1 MVNLGTIDRRRK
13 DRGSVA
19 MASNSIGPE
28 RHHLARQ
35 VQAFRGHAKRLKRIF
50 KDTVKVLSDLQD
62 FDESLSIDQILAVDA
77 QKCISNVVSGR
88 TALVVFGDT
97 RLRASVVNEIL
108 GEWEN
113 GGGRVKEG
121 GRGCKVSL
129 GRKIEKEKVRKRI
142 QICGATQ
149 NSSQLLSGFHC
160 SLNVCIHLIKMTAAP
175 LVEEYHCVAVC
186 ALGLWS
192 VVCTSVCVARLFVAR
207 EREGER
213 EAQIREGVMQSQRSR
228 VHVHVCTHTSTCIF
242 TCTCRICFLILC
254 RTLHVNVYVR
264 E

>member
-1 MVNLGTIDRRRK
+1 MVGIIDRKKK
-13 DRGSVA
+13 DRGASA

-97 RLRASVVNEIL
+97 RLRASIVNEIL
-108 GEWEN
+108 G
-113 GGGRVKEG
+113 KL
-121 GRGCKVSL
+121 K
-129 GRKIEKEKVRKRI
+129 
-142 QICGATQ
+142 
-149 NSSQLLSGFHC
+149 
-160 SLNVCIHLIKMTAAP
+160 
-175 LVEEYHCVAVC
+175 
-186 ALGLWS
+186 
-192 VVCTSVCVARLFVAR
+192 

-213 EAQIREGVMQSQRSR
+213 EREMNNSSCWREREKGEGGRERGMFHGNISR
-228 VHVHVCTHTSTCIF
+228 
-242 TCTCRICFLILC
+242 L
-254 RTLHVNVYVR
+254 
-264 E
+264 